1 MILCEGSN
9 AFMDDFLSIIP
20 KVEIKKEKMK
30 RFDCI
35 KE

>member
-20 KVEIKKEKMK
+20 KIEIKKEKNEE
-30 RFDCI
+30 I
-35 KE
+35 